1 MYVTLVL
8 IHVVTMILSMALMS
22 SALIAGLLG
31 QQVAVRLAN
40 IGMTATVIGFVTGLC
55 LMFDSPLTFKCAA
68 LTAYVAGVGFL
79 HYFGYGFG
87 DIKKAR
93 LVRIEA

>member
-1 MYVTLVL
+1 MYITLVL
-8 IHVVTMILSMALMS
+8 IHIVTMLLSMALMS

-31 QQVAVRLAN
+31 REVAVRLATV
-40 IGMTATVIGFVTGLC
+40 GMAATVIGFVTGLL
-55 LMFDSPLTFKCAA
+55 LMLDSPLTFKCAA
-68 LTAYVAGVGFL
+68 LTAYVAGVTLL

-93 LVRIEA
+93 LVRVEA